1 MALSVTMRVGIEQ
14 GSRKRGQMANKKP
27 ERGRR
32 GAAGQRGETGATGQR
47 GETGAA
53 GQRGQT
59 GATGQR
65 GPQGERGPAG
75 PPVRRADM
83 LAVVDDQFNEIRKQL
98 DLQLTRTGQLQ
109 QQLDQIH
116 GLVKQ
121 LVANS

>member
-1 MALSVTMRVGIEQ
+1 MTALSVTMRVGIDQ
-14 GSRKRGQMANKKP
+14 GSRKRGLMANRKP
-27 ERGRR
+27 ERGLR
-32 GAAGQRGETGATGQR
+32 GATGQR
-47 GETGAA
+47 GKTGAI
-53 GQRGQT
+53 GQRGL
-59 GATGQR
+59 
-65 GPQGERGPAG
+65 QGERGPAGPAG

-109 QQLDQIH
+109 LQLDQIH